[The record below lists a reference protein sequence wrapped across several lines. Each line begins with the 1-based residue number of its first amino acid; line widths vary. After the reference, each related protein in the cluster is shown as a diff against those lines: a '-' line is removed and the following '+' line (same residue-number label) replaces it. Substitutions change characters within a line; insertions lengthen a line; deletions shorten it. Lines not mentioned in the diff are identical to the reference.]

1 MVEKLRSWID
11 SIFAPLHAPLD
22 LAIQKLQ
29 EVQLV
34 TAQGLN
40 VGQYLRVFGDMPMP
54 WQLVIMSLMLSM
66 VAIGSVFIFRSIM
79 RVYYAKKEGVK
90 WW

>member
-1 MVEKLRSWID
+1 MVEQIRRWID

-22 LAIQKLQ
+22 LAIQKLRD
-29 EVQLV
+29 VQLV

-40 VGQYLRVFGDMPMP
+40 VGQYLSVFGDMPMP
-54 WQLVIMSLMLSM
+54 WQLVIMSLMISM